1 MFPQAPIDAVLK
13 AGIANRNVPG
23 VTAAVTSRDGMLYE
37 AGFGERCLGEGTAM
51 TVDTVGWIASMT
63 KAITGTAVM
72 QLVEQ
77 GRLDLDAPAS
87 AWAPYLGEVQVLEGF
102 GAGGR
107 PLTRA
112 PKRAITMRHLLTHSA
127 GFGYP
132 NWNED
137 IQRYAEIEVLPVA
150 DSGDI
155 RAFMTPLVFDPGERW
170 LYSIGI
176 DWAGKIVE
184 AVSGKTLGAYL
195 QEAIFEPL
203 GMVSTGFRITPAMR
217 ARLARVHRRQNG
229 ALIPIDMELR
239 QDPPSENGGGGLY
252 STVGDY
258 LKFIQMI
265 LNGGTGNG
273 QRVLQ
278 DETVRMMSRNQM
290 GDCRVTKLPTFNAE
304 MSLDAEFFP
313 GIPKTWGLTFMLNT
327 EAAPTGRS
335 ANSLAWAGL
344 TNSYYWIDPEKGIGG
359 AFMSQVLPFV
369 DEQALALYLDFET
382 AVYDNLC

>member
-1 MFPQAPIDAVLK
+1 
-13 AGIANRNVPG
+13 
-23 VTAAVTSRDGMLYE
+23 
-37 AGFGERCLGEGTAM
+37 
-51 TVDTVGWIASMT
+51 
-63 KAITGTAVM
+63 
-72 QLVEQ
+72 
-77 GRLDLDAPAS
+77 
-87 AWAPYLGEVQVLEGF
+87 
-102 GAGGR
+102 
-107 PLTRA
+107 
-112 PKRAITMRHLLTHSA
+112 
-127 GFGYP
+127 
-132 NWNED
+132 
-137 IQRYAEIEVLPVA
+137 
-150 DSGDI
+150 
-155 RAFMTPLVFDPGERW
+155 
-170 LYSIGI
+170 
-176 DWAGKIVE
+176 
-184 AVSGKTLGAYL
+184 
-195 QEAIFEPL
+195 
-203 GMVSTGFRITPAMR
+203 MR